1 MRKYCPELN
10 GLSDKYIHKP
20 WEAPSAILKD
30 AGIELGK
37 HYPKPIVDLKASRQR
52 ALDAFQEIKE

>member
-1 MRKYCPELN
+1 MRKYCPELKK
-10 GLSDKYIHKP
+10 LSDKYIHKP

-37 HYPKPIVDLKASRQR
+37 EYPKPIVDLKASRQR
-52 ALDAFQEIKE
+52 ALDAFQTLKE

>member
-1 MRKYCPELN
+1 K
-10 GLSDKYIHKP
+10 LSDKYIHKP

-37 HYPKPIVDLKASRQR
+37 EYPKPIVDLKASRQR
-52 ALDAFQEIKE
+52 ALDAFQTLKE